1 VNAQY
6 NSTQSS
12 ELPIEAAMPSP
23 SPSAVKPA
31 SQDVAAQAEGPSG
44 ARAGL
49 PFTVPHRPQ
58 VSHVRHR
65 DVLEMQ
71 APGSTRTQRMRGFDE
86 EFVDIVDYIY
96 RITHRIWVDRALG
109 QIYDY
114 YDHVSTV
121 YTPLGVTRTV
131 EEVVASTAAMINAF
145 PDRESHF
152 LNVAWSGDDEQGFY
166 TSHLGFSR
174 MTNRGPSAYG
184 PATNR
189 TVVIRTV
196 ADCISLNNK
205 IHTEWLVRDN
215 GAMVR
220 QLGFDS
226 HQVARELAER
236 PQAEIFVLSVPTR
249 MNGQLVPQKLDLPRE
264 TLEQYLRHMFHDV
277 WNCRRLDRIADLYA
291 PDAVA
296 HSGGG
301 RVAIGARNISALAI
315 SILTGLP
322 DAVMSVDHVSWSE
335 EPDGLIAAV
344 RWCLQGSTRPGGFL
358 GEVPA
363 GQQVAMMG
371 MSHFRFRGPKIVEEW
386 TLFDEVAVLAQAY
399 RSAAS
404 VQV

>member
-1 VNAQY
+1 MSSAAQPAA
-6 NSTQSS
+6 S
-12 ELPIEAAMPSP
+12 EA
-23 SPSAVKPA
+23 PSARAK
-31 SQDVAAQAEGPSG
+31 AAVTGVSQAEAFSG
-44 ARAGL
+44 IRAGL
-49 PFTVPHRPQ
+49 PFVVPNRPE

-65 DVLEMQ
+65 DGMAMQ
-71 APGSTRTQRMRGFDE
+71 NPGSTRTQSLRGFDD
-86 EFVDIVDYIY
+86 EFVDIIDYIY
-96 RITHRIWVDRALG
+96 RITHRIWVDRAIG

-121 YTPLGVTRTV
+121 YTQAGVTRTV
-131 EEVVASTAAMINAF
+131 EEVVAATAAMMNAY

-196 ADCISLNNK
+196 ADCVSLNNK

-220 QLGFDS
+220 QLGLDA
-226 HQVARELAER
+226 HVVAQDLAER
-236 PQAEIFVLSVPTR
+236 PQSEIFVLSVPTR
-249 MNGQLVPQKLDLPRE
+249 MYGQVTPQKLDLPKE
-264 TLEQYLRHMFHDV
+264 TLEQYMRHMFHDV
-277 WNCRRLDRIADLYA
+277 WNRRRLDLLNDLYA

-301 RVAIGARNISALAI
+301 RVAVGVRNISALII
-315 SILTGLP
+315 SILTAIP

-344 RWCLQGSTRPGGFL
+344 RWSLQGSTRAGGLLDNVPG
-358 GEVPA
+358 
-363 GQQVAMMG
+363 GQQVSMLG
-371 MSHFRFRGPKIVEEW
+371 MSHFRFRGAKIVEEW
-386 TLFDEVAVLAQAY
+386 TLFDEVGVLAQAY
-399 RSAAS
+399 RSAAP
-404 VQV
+404 VVV